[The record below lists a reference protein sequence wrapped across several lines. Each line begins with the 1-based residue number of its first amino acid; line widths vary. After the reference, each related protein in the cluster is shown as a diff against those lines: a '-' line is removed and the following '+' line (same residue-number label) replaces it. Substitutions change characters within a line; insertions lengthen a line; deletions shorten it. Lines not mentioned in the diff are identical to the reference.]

1 MSNAVADNS
10 SGAADVPEES
20 VWDYPRP
27 PRLERCQHRI
37 RVVLG
42 GQTIADSRNAFRVLE
57 TSHPPTY
64 YLPPCDVRSRFLL
77 PSSRRT
83 WCEWK
88 GKAHYWNL
96 RGGTRESVDAA
107 WSYPR
112 PTKPFAAIRDYVAF
126 YPARVDACYVADERV
141 KAQEGDFYGGWITS
155 NVRGPF
161 KGRPGTSGW

>member
-1 MSNAVADNS
+1 MIGAVADNS
-10 SGAADVPEES
+10 SGTADVPEES

-37 RVVLG
+37 RVVFAG
-42 GQTIADSRNAFRVLE
+42 HTIADSRDALRVLE

-88 GKAHYWNL
+88 GEAHYWNL
-96 RGGTRESVDAA
+96 RVDRVESANAA

-112 PTKPFAAIRDYVAF
+112 PTQPFAAIRDYLAF
-126 YPARVDACYVADERV
+126 DPSRVEACYVRDEQVR
-141 KAQEGDFYGGWITS
+141 AQEGDFYGGWITS

-161 KGRPGTSGW
+161 KGASGTSGW